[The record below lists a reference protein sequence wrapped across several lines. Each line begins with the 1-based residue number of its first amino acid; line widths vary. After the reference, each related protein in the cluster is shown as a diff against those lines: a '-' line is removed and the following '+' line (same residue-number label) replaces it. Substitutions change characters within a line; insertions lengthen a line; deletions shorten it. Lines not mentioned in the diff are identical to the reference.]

1 VRGTLGTC
9 DDECRR
15 LKVRHKP
22 HAPGVRKALAAA
34 LIAGAP
40 ASNTRNR
47 VRDARIGSGREQHV
61 RDPIELDLDCGLLI
75 FEDGEWRL
83 RKSWLH
89 AATAAAAAA
98 ASSLVLTAPRVAAC
112 SAQTAEMRAL
122 RGAKGA

>member
-1 VRGTLGTC
+1 
-9 DDECRR
+9 
-15 LKVRHKP
+15 
-22 HAPGVRKALAAA
+22 
-34 LIAGAP
+34 
-40 ASNTRNR
+40 

>member
-1 VRGTLGTC
+1 M
-9 DDECRR
+9 
-15 LKVRHKP
+15 
-22 HAPGVRKALAAA
+22 
-34 LIAGAP
+34 
-40 ASNTRNR
+40 
-47 VRDARIGSGREQHV
+47 RDARIGSGREQHV

-89 AATAAAAAA
+89 ATTAAAAAA

>member
-1 VRGTLGTC
+1 VQAAQSTSQATRTWC
-9 DDECRR
+9 
-15 LKVRHKP
+15 P
-22 HAPGVRKALAAA
+22 QKALAAA

-98 ASSLVLTAPRVAAC
+98 ASHRWF
-112 SAQTAEMRAL
+112 
-122 RGAKGA
+122 